1 MNLHFAAKPWR
12 LAMAILADFGTSW
25 TKVLDTASGRR
36 KIAPTKDMA
45 DISAEL
51 ATGHNTQRRALRSV
65 NELIA
70 LGDGAMHL
78 VDDNAFTVLDVGS
91 RDVKYVRFD
100 SGRVSEMNWSAKCGA
115 MTGFTLELILK
126 YFEIDPASVEKG
138 DSVMG
143 ITCGVLGMEQLF
155 EQIASGGAPERAVAN
170 FTRGLAVNAYRFIGQ
185 PKRFYLSGGMCD
197 NSLFIRS
204 FPEGVEVLPLGRF
217 VLVEGL
223 RKELD
228 NDE

>member
-1 MNLHFAAKPWR
+1 
-12 LAMAILADFGTSW
+12 MAILADFGTSW
-25 TKVLDTASGRR
+25 TKVLDTGSGRR
-36 KIAPTKDMA
+36 EITRTKDLA
-45 DISAEL
+45 DFSVEL
-51 ATGHNTQRRALRSV
+51 ATGHNTRKRAIRSV

-78 VDDNAFTVLDVGS
+78 VDDKEYTILDVGS
-91 RDVKYVRFD
+91 RDVKYIRFRA
-100 SGRVSEMNWSAKCGA
+100 GRVVEMNWSAKCGA
-115 MTGFTLELILK
+115 MTGFTLELILG
-126 YFEIDPASVEKG
+126 YFEIDPATVEKG

-155 EQIASGGAPERAVAN
+155 EQIAGGGAPERAVAN
-170 FTRGLAVNAYRFIGQ
+170 FTRGLAANAYRFIGQ

-197 NSLFIRS
+197 NPLFIRS
-204 FPEGVEVLPLGRF
+204 FPVGVEVLPLGRF

-228 NDE
+228 SDE